1 MLCAG
6 GKKVSKARQNGGKG
20 KRLNLPITTDG
31 QLGQRLA
38 ESSLGS
44 HQGNMIND
52 FIIAHLKTPCSMC
65 PNYCDKVHSLNS
77 L

>member
-1 MLCAG
+1 MLSAG